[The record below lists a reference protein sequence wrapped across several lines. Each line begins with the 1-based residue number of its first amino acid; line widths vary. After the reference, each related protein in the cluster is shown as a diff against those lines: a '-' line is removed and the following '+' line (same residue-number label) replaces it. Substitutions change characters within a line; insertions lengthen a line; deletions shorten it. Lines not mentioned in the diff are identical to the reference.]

1 MEFKITKA
9 NIKSNFFLYKV
20 YFLATTI
27 ILTIFSAFLNF
38 SSDSM
43 ILERISE
50 SGRVEAMAKAIYFFL
65 LIFVAFFLMYF
76 NHFFLKNRSR
86 EIGILA
92 LLGFS
97 KAKLVKILCYE
108 SIVIL
113 SLSYIFSV
121 VLGAF
126 AYLGIKVAII
136 GILNLGIYPNLY
148 IDSGAVIELLLI
160 AFVIFMVNMVINL
173 ILVMKHSLIE
183 FVNYSKKSERIVKIR
198 PVMSI
203 LAFLL
208 IISGYIICLTSYF
221 GIKGIWK
228 IGVTPVFV
236 LVAALI
242 GFGTIILVKFGVPYI
257 LNKIK
262 RNVNK
267 LYTPLGNIVYPK
279 LIFRISSKNKLLIV
293 LSLLITMTVT
303 MIGIMTFTLVYPMKA
318 IDRLNPSV
326 IEYNSKNDIFN
337 EDKLSEIAKSNNADV
352 LNTTILR
359 VKTTPSIP
367 ITESGNKGI
376 DFFDIVKFSDY
387 KRLMEAQDKENKI
400 EKLEKDGY
408 LLINYYPTEKPLY
421 IKFALYNDDEINIKK
436 VNTNNIFS
444 FANSVTTL
452 VVDDAYYEKLKTE
465 NIGENINITTIN
477 GKGLRD
483 SKDFY
488 ENFKEIEDIQS
499 SYLKKYTI
507 VRDNSSTFIFISFIA
522 ILLVICTASIL
533 YFTNLIEIIENKEEY
548 NYLGKIGYSKVEVMN
563 IIKKEVGV
571 LYKIPLIIGIL
582 NGGFMLFSFRHILI
596 DKLVGSKDLITTT
609 SVTLISFIGIYFLFY
624 QMTKKAAKKMIKI

>member
-20 YFLATTI
+20 YFWATAI

-65 LIFVAFFLMYF
+65 LILVVFFLMYF

-97 KAKLVKILCYE
+97 KAELVKILCYE

-126 AYLGIKVAII
+126 AYLGIKVALI

-148 IDSGAVIELLLI
+148 IDSGAVIKLLLI

-267 LYTPLGNIVYPK
+267 LYTPVGNIVYPK
-279 LIFRISSKNKLLIV
+279 VIFRISSKNKLLIV

-337 EDKLSEIAKSNNADV
+337 EDKLSEIAKLNNADV

-367 ITESGNKGI
+367 ITESGNKEI

-421 IKFALYNDDEINIKK
+421 IKFTLYNDDEINIKK

-548 NYLGKIGYSKVEVMN
+548 NYLGKIGYSKVEIIN
-563 IIKKEVGV
+563 IIKKEIGV

>member
-20 YFLATTI
+20 YFWATAI

-65 LIFVAFFLMYF
+65 LILVVFFLMYF

-97 KAKLVKILCYE
+97 KAELVKILCYE

-126 AYLGIKVAII
+126 AYLGIKVALI

-148 IDSGAVIELLLI
+148 IDSGAVIKLLLI

-267 LYTPLGNIVYPK
+267 LYTPVGNIVYPK
-279 LIFRISSKNKLLIV
+279 VIFRISSKNKLLIV

-367 ITESGNKGI
+367 ITESGNKEI

-421 IKFALYNDDEINIKK
+421 IKFALSNDDEINIKK

-499 SYLKKYTI
+499 SYFKKYTI

-548 NYLGKIGYSKVEVMN
+548 NYLGKIGYSKVEIIN
-563 IIKKEVGV
+563 IIKKEIGV

-624 QMTKKAAKKMIKI
+624 QMTKKTAKKMIKI

>member
-20 YFLATTI
+20 YFWATAI

-65 LIFVAFFLMYF
+65 LILVVFFLMYF

-97 KAKLVKILCYE
+97 KAELVKILCYE

-126 AYLGIKVAII
+126 AYLGIKVALI
-136 GILNLGIYPNLY
+136 GILNLGIYSNLY
-148 IDSGAVIELLLI
+148 IDSGAVIKLLLI

-267 LYTPLGNIVYPK
+267 LYTPVGNIVYPK
-279 LIFRISSKNKLLIV
+279 VIFRISSKNKLLIV

-367 ITESGNKGI
+367 ITESGNKEI

-408 LLINYYPTEKPLY
+408 LLINYHPTEKPLY
-421 IKFALYNDDEINIKK
+421 IKFTLYNDDEINIKK

-548 NYLGKIGYSKVEVMN
+548 NYLGKIGYSKVEIIN
-563 IIKKEVGV
+563 IIKKEMGV

>member
-20 YFLATTI
+20 YFWATAI

-65 LIFVAFFLMYF
+65 LILVVFFLMYF

-97 KAKLVKILCYE
+97 KAELVKILCYE

-126 AYLGIKVAII
+126 AYLGIKVALI

-148 IDSGAVIELLLI
+148 IDSGAVIKLLLI

-267 LYTPLGNIVYPK
+267 LYTPVGNIVYPK
-279 LIFRISSKNKLLIV
+279 VIFRISSKNKLLIV

-367 ITESGNKGI
+367 ITESGNKEI

-421 IKFALYNDDEINIKK
+421 IKFTLYNDDEINIKK

-548 NYLGKIGYSKVEVMN
+548 NYLGKIGYSKVEIIN
-563 IIKKEVGV
+563 IIKKEIGV